1 MAKNLAPDEIEH
13 ALRKIRKSY
22 DDYII
27 QYTKSPRI
35 RQQFEDRYYEALKAN
50 IRLDRFIMEEKR
62 AIDEMI
68 EREEQRLRAEQAE
81 RARKARTAKPRSGEG
96 DFADRIMEEL
106 KQKIAHYPEIEVH
119 ADSNPEVRKLFGAI
133 KRFDSQDWPEMNS
146 LFRKVYPVFA
156 SGPRIALENKLFN
169 FLPTSSGDV
178 PPRLSRYET
187 LLNQFPRNYRAIDS
201 EEKNCILEVAFFL
214 HDVNDELKGM
224 LESPALNHKEKAL
237 VEKIKIS
244 VQSMINDFR
253 LKDLKQQR

>member
-1 MAKNLAPDEIEH
+1 MAKNLAPDEIEI

-27 QYTKSPRI
+27 QYTKSPKI
-35 RQQFEDRYYEALKAN
+35 RQQFEDRYYQALRAN
-50 IRLDRFIMEEKR
+50 IRLDRFILEEKR
-62 AIDEMI
+62 AIDDMVAREEERI
-68 EREEQRLRAEQAE
+68 REEQREK
-81 RARKARTAKPRSGEG
+81 ARKAKDRVNSSRAG
-96 DFADRIMEEL
+96 FADRVLEEL
-106 KQKIAHYPEIEVH
+106 RQKIAHYPEIDVH
-119 ADSNPEVRKLFGAI
+119 QDSNPEIRKLFGAI
-133 KRFDSQDWPEMNS
+133 KRFDAQDWPEMNS

-178 PPRLSRYET
+178 PPRLARYET

-214 HDVNDELKGM
+214 HDVNDELKAM
-224 LESPALNHKEKAL
+224 LDSPALDQKEKSL

-253 LKDLKQQR
+253 LRDLKQQR